1 MNPNEHDP
9 AIESSLQPVLKA
21 ARGGKLGVLKLLKGN
36 KETDWAADN
45 GGTLLHR
52 LFEGCN
58 SGRRSAPYKVDR
70 NDRKAVLGWLQEEE
84 QKDIAEMLSQ
94 VINNTD
100 TVGDTPLKLAHKQE
114 WGDRIMLWLLGLG
127 ADISVLDPCAVE
139 GLFDRCIEYKETAGE
154 KNFRVRIKYGWQD
167 KTETEQDMDWIK
179 KLFDI
184 RSTRKRP
191 HVALMLK

>member
-9 AIESSLQPVLKA
+9 TIEESLQPVLKA
-21 ARGGKLGVLKLLKGN
+21 ARGGKLGVLKLLKEN
-36 KETDWAADN
+36 QETDWAADN

-52 LFEGCN
+52 LFEGSN

-70 NDRKAVLGWLQEEE
+70 NERKAVLGWLQEEE
-84 QKDIAEMLSQ
+84 QKDIAEKLSQ

-114 WGDRIMLWLLGLG
+114 WEEKIMLWLLGLG
-127 ADISVLDPCAVE
+127 ADISVLEPCAVE
-139 GLFDRCIEYKETAGE
+139 GIFDRCIEFKETPGE
-154 KNFRVRIKYGWQD
+154 KNFRVRIKYDWQD
-167 KTETEQDMDWIK
+167 KTRTEQDMDWIK

-191 HVALMLK
+191 YVALMLK